1 MAMTE
6 EQMERINR
14 ITALAGKIAT
24 LAVKDETE
32 LHWDEKIAAMGI
44 AARTL
49 SVHAHMTGGRSAEEA
64 EKAFDL
70 GAAAMQWGFE
80 VEMEGFDLDDVTKN

>member
-1 MAMTE
+1 MEMTD

-14 ITALAGKIAT
+14 ITALASQFAT
-24 LAVKDETE
+24 LAIKDETG
-32 LHWDEKIAAMGI
+32 LHWDEMVAAMGI

-49 SVHAHMTGGRSAEEA
+49 SVHAHMKGGRGAEDE

-80 VEMEGFDLDDVTKN
+80 VEMEGFDLDTITKN